1 MKTETT
7 KTNEQIKFEILFRL
21 LRYRIAEIDESMMPL
36 IKEAMEQYRSEGLRE
51 ELIKFLSYYHFT
63 INDEQKHEFLTT
75 VVDEY
80 LSNKQKP

>member
-1 MKTETT
+1 MTAEEIINKNGFNFESF
-7 KTNEQIKFEILFRL
+7 KFDNEYSAKNIL
-21 LRYRIAEIDESMMPL
+21 
-36 IKEAMEQYRSEGLRE
+36 KAMEQYRNEGLRE

-63 INDEQKHEFLTT
+63 INDEQKHGFLTT